1 MLTPRFLTSGSRTLS
16 NSTIGQLVGLCC
28 WAFMTHALRAARA
41 KARLRSKQPP
51 FFWIWRV
58 GAADFLPR
66 GRNWVSVYSVTDFGS
81 DLAADARDAAGS
93 RLLSDLPAYDFS
105 QIEAQQAFRHRS
117 I

>member
-1 MLTPRFLTSGSRTLS
+1 
-16 NSTIGQLVGLCC
+16 
-28 WAFMTHALRAARA
+28 
-41 KARLRSKQPP
+41 
-51 FFWIWRV
+51 V
-58 GAADFLPR
+58 GAADFLPS

-81 DLAADARDAAGS
+81 DLAIADARDAAGS